1 MIGLLGAKIWIENR
15 VNFADPVNLVPLAA
29 GITAGIGNLTIK
41 VTSTFSIAGI
51 ATGTLMVIIGYH
63 AVRPFARRL
72 PDEPQPGGGA
82 DESGAMIVT
91 GNAEIPNAEGLAY
104 RADEQPPVTGTGQP
118 AAAEDGGVRSPD
130 EDTGGIAP

>member
-1 MIGLLGAKIWIENR
+1 
-15 VNFADPVNLVPLAA
+15 VPLAA

-51 ATGTLMVIIGYH
+51 ATGTLMVLIAYH
-63 AVRPFARRL
+63 SVRPFARRP

-82 DESGAMIVT
+82 DEGGAMIVT

-104 RADEQPPVTGTGQP
+104 RADEQQPDSGTGGPVTAADGAVQGT
-118 AAAEDGGVRSPD
+118 EID
-130 EDTGGIAP
+130 EQRELGC

>member
-1 MIGLLGAKIWIENR
+1 MAGYVSAEGWKALLSSTCQPSASRRLLGAKIWIENR

-63 AVRPFARRL
+63 AVRPFARRP
-72 PDEPQPGGGA
+72 PDEPQP
-82 DESGAMIVT
+82 
-91 GNAEIPNAEGLAY
+91 
-104 RADEQPPVTGTGQP
+104 
-118 AAAEDGGVRSPD
+118 AAP
-130 EDTGGIAP
+130 